1 MGVRENKVEKYLDSE
16 VKKLGGITRKWVSP
30 GRDGVPDRIV
40 ILRGTVWFVEV
51 KTVDGKSTPVQK
63 REQERLM
70 QCGALVHTVYGESDV
85 DLFIEMS
92 GRKLQ
97 KYACGKPIPKGK
109 GNTNANSGCGE
120 FNCGPCN
127 EFIYGD

>member
-40 ILRGTVWFVEV
+40 ILKGTVWFVEV
-51 KTVDGKSTPVQK
+51 KTLDGVTSDTQK

-70 QCGALVHTVYGESDV
+70 QCGALVHTVSGHVDV
-85 DLFIEMS
+85 DSFIEVLKS
-92 GRKLQ
+92 
-97 KYACGKPIPKGK
+97 
-109 GNTNANSGCGE
+109 
-120 FNCGPCN
+120 
-127 EFIYGD
+127 